1 MNIRKFLQLPL
12 AFVLSLLGGIDVA
25 AAAEANTDIAAET
38 PIVRLAR
45 LQIKSDQLSAFTEA
59 VKEEMQD
66 ALRLEP
72 GVLAIYAVADKNDP
86 TRLTF
91 FEIYASE
98 DTYQLHR
105 QTPHFK
111 KYLDITKNMVLDKTL
126 IEAVPVELRDKHN
139 TPGAK

>member
-1 MNIRKFLQLPL
+1 MDIRKFLQLPL
-12 AFVLSLLGGIDVA
+12 AFALSLLGGIDVA
-25 AAAEANTDIAAET
+25 AAAETNAGIAAET
-38 PIVRLAR
+38 PIVRLAQLR
-45 LQIKSDQLSAFTEA
+45 IKPDQLSAFTEA
-59 VKEEMQD
+59 VREEMQD

-98 DTYQLHR
+98 DAYQLHR

>member
-12 AFVLSLLGGIDVA
+12 ALALSLLSGTGSADA
-25 AAAEANTDIAAET
+25 AKTIADAAEA
-38 PIVRLAR
+38 PIVRMAQ
-45 LQIKSDQLSAFTEA
+45 LQIKPDCLAAFREA